1 MNQPKKIPARRIA
14 AHLHNLRKR
23 FAASLG
29 VGEARRAEIYL
40 ELSKAVIL
48 REVTYWLQMNAG
60 DFSRNL
66 SSRRFQLCT
75 HVLLATASDLTP
87 LELKSF

>member
-23 FAASLG
+23 FAASQ
-29 VGEARRAEIYL
+29 ARRAEIYL

-66 SSRRFQLCT
+66 SSRRFQLGT